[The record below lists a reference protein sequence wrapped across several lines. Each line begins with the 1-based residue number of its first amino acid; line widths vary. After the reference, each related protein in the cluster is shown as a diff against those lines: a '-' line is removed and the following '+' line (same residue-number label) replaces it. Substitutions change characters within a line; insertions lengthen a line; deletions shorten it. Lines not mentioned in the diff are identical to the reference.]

1 MIMSIAEKLRKLLN
15 IKAAIKDALFFV
27 GQEVADK
34 MEDWAMAI
42 RNICN
47 VPFENLG
54 YDEEEATFY
63 NKWIRDAYANG
74 KKIKD
79 NASTLA
85 SLTLYSGQGLPNLDL
100 TWDDPIFFPNTT
112 FPKASWLQFSGN
124 TNILIL
130 PNFKLETGNY
140 VLTSNQNLLLRGV
153 KIIRIKNDTITSYT
167 GFEDSVESIHLN
179 FLNVKSGNAIN
190 KESGSVAGR
199 RLTDIRIDN
208 IGTRPEHT
216 SFTAKS
222 RLLGINTKY
231 YPNARANLIYTLLD
245 SSYDRASAGYSVFT
259 IALSQETFD
268 LLTEEEITAI
278 TQKGY
283 TIAV

>member
-1 MIMSIAEKLRKLLN
+1 MIMSIAEKLRNLLN
-15 IKAAIKDALFFV
+15 IKAAIKEALFFV
-27 GQEVADK
+27 GQSVSDK
-34 MEDWAMAI
+34 MEDWAQAI
-42 RNICN
+42 RNVCN

-79 NASTLA
+79 NASTIT
-85 SLTLYSGQGLPNLDL
+85 SLSLYSGQGIPDLGL
-100 TWDDPIFFPNTT
+100 TWNDPIFFPNTT
-112 FPKASWLQFSGN
+112 FPKVSWLQFSGN
-124 TNILIL
+124 TNILTL
-130 PNFKLETGNY
+130 PNFKFETGFY
-140 VLTSNQNLLLRGV
+140 TLTSNQNLLLRGV
-153 KIIRIKNDTITSYT
+153 KIIRIKNDTITNYS

-208 IGTRPEHT
+208 IGIQPEHT

-222 RLLGINTKY
+222 SLLGMNTKY

-245 SSYDRASAGYSVFT
+245 SSYDRALAGYTVFT
-259 IALSQETFD
+259 ITLSQATFD

-278 TQKGY
+278 TNKGY